1 MAAMKVDTPIAL
13 VTGSYRSHADAAED
27 FEAVWAARH
36 DGDFHHTAIAVLS
49 RDPAGILHAERR
61 SNTAE
66 HLHWG
71 GALLGAPI
79 FVLAPEPG
87 TEVLAAVGLSG
98 AGAIACHLRLNALPT
113 ELATAARVLE
123 AGGCSL
129 VVVVVNR
136 RGDAIATLLRHAAET
151 SSVDLVW
158 GDLEEELSRDF
169 ATPMS
174 EPFLVAV

>member
-1 MAAMKVDTPIAL
+1 
-13 VTGSYRSHADAAED
+13 
-27 FEAVWAARH
+27 
-36 DGDFHHTAIAVLS
+36 
-49 RDPAGILHAERR
+49 
-61 SNTAE
+61 
-66 HLHWG
+66 
-71 GALLGAPI
+71 
-79 FVLAPEPG
+79 
-87 TEVLAAVGLSG
+87 
-98 AGAIACHLRLNALPT
+98 
-113 ELATAARVLE
+113 VLE